1 MYMPKYYEFSQ
12 NNSGGSFYCNDKL
25 CHRLIIE
32 ANNEEQAISI
42 AESLGCYWNGVEEGQ
57 DCSCCGD
64 RWYPY
69 TNEIK
74 IDGGYPITEYNSNIE
89 FVNEK
94 YKNFSFL
101 QEPKVVD
108 KKIGKTLYTNVEA
121 SIKLE
126 NIEDYAEL
134 MSKLYGGWTKPD
146 TRIFYLD
153 GSVSEFNV

>member
-1 MYMPKYYEFSQ
+1 MPKFYQFSQ
-12 NNSGGSFYCNDKL
+12 NNSGGSFDSDDKL

-32 ANNEEQAISI
+32 ANDEDQATSI
-42 AESLGCYWNGVEEGQ
+42 AESLGCYWNGVDKGL
-57 DCSCCGD
+57 DCECCGD
-64 RWYPY
+64 RWDNYPD
-69 TNEIK
+69 EIK
-74 IDGGYPITEYNSNIE
+74 IDKGYPISEYNSNLE
-89 FVNEK
+89 YVKEK

-101 QEPKVVD
+101 EEPKIVE
-108 KKIGKTLYTNVEA
+108 KKIGKTLYTNVQA

-134 MSKLYGGWTKPD
+134 LAKLYGGWTKPD

>member
-1 MYMPKYYEFSQ
+1 MPKFYEFSQ
-12 NNSGGSFYCNDKL
+12 NNSGGSFDSNDKL
-25 CHRLIIE
+25 CHWLIIE
-32 ANNEEQAISI
+32 ANDEEHAIEI
-42 AESLGCYWNGVEEGQ
+42 AESLGCYWNGVDKGL
-57 DCSCCGD
+57 DCECCGN

-69 TNEIK
+69 PYEIK
-74 IDGGYPITEYNSNIE
+74 IDKGYPLSEYNSNLE
-89 FVNEK
+89 YVKEK

-101 QEPKVVD
+101 EEPKIVE

-134 MSKLYGGWTKPD
+134 LSKLYGGWTKPD

-153 GSVSEFNV
+153 GSISEFNV